1 VWIEMRPCPAP
12 GVTARSS
19 LSFGT
24 VWIEITRA
32 QKFVDNEV
40 SLSFGTV
47 WIEIPL
53 AENPYL
59 QQMSLSF
66 GTVWI
71 EINAGWAPGT
81 TALVTVLRD
90 GVD

>member
-1 VWIEMRPCPAP
+1 M
-12 GVTARSS
+12 S

-24 VWIEITRA
+24 VWIEMATEIKR
-32 QKFVDNEV
+32 VSGPYV

-47 WIEIPL
+47 WIEIFHSQCKVS
-53 AENPYL
+53 YCW
-59 QQMSLSF
+59 SLSF

-71 EINAGWAPGT
+71 EIQGHGWNVRDAV
-81 TALVTVLRD
+81 VTVLRD